1 MGLILT
7 ATAGLCIWI
16 VLWAINL
23 FSGFDSILIGIVMV
37 LIAIADPQPAAVP
50 ARPAGLAPRRTH
62 ACSHAA
68 GR

>member
-16 VLWAINL
+16 VLWAVEA

-37 LIAIADPQPAAVP
+37 LIAIAVRQLLPYLP
-50 ARPAGLAPRRTH
+50 GRR
-62 ACSHAA
+62 
-68 GR
+68 G